1 MPIRERT
8 PALSDRASAILR
20 CNFTSIEQTDGI
32 MIPTAIHIV
41 VILLL
46 PCLVIHMAKRIRAIR
61 WLSPIVVCYI
71 LGIIAGNL
79 PFLTLKT
86 ELLRSVAEVSV
97 CLATPMLLFSCDFM
111 KWLKNSRQTF
121 LSFFIGTVAV
131 VIVAFMAFLVF
142 DGSISEGWKVAGMTI
157 GLYTGATVN
166 LTAIGIALD
175 VNEETFIIL
184 NSADLLFGGIYF
196 FFLITIGKKVL
207 GIFLPRFKGY
217 NGGPGTETSPGDL
230 PGLRT
235 GWSQAITQVL
245 ISLGISSVILA
256 VALGFSY
263 LATGG
268 MASTLIILVITTLGI
283 ALSFNR
289 KISRLKFN
297 YRTGDYLL
305 LMFALALGGL
315 ASVSELVTGNLP
327 LVLFCAMVVFGSV
340 MLHLLASYF
349 FRIEDDTVIITSA
362 AVLYG
367 PAFILPIADA
377 IRNREVIVAGLSMA
391 LLGNAFGTY
400 LGIALAYALH
410 YLF

>member
-1 MPIRERT
+1 M
-8 PALSDRASAILR
+8 L
-20 CNFTSIEQTDGI
+20 
-32 MIPTAIHIV
+32 PTVIHILV
-41 VILLL
+41 LLLL
-46 PCLVIHMAKRIRAIR
+46 PALVIRLARRVRVIC

-79 PFLTLKT
+79 PFLSLDR
-86 ELLRSVAEVSV
+86 ELLRTVAEVSV

-111 KWLKNSRQTF
+111 KWLKNSRNTF

-131 VIVAFMAFLVF
+131 VLVSFLAFLLF
-142 DGSISEGWKVAGMTI
+142 NGSLFEGWKVAGMTV

-175 VNEETFIIL
+175 VNEETFIVL

-196 FFLITIGKKVL
+196 FFLITLGKKVL
-207 GIFLPRFKGY
+207 GLFLPRFQGY
-217 NGGPGTETSPGDL
+217 IADPGEAALPEDAPKPAPGTP
-230 PGLRT
+230 
-235 GWSQAITQVL
+235 WAISQVL
-245 ISLGISSVILA
+245 ISLGISLAILA
-256 VALGFSY
+256 LAVGLSY
-263 LATGG
+263 LLTGK

-283 ALSFNR
+283 VFSFNKR
-289 KISRLKFN
+289 ISRLRFN
-297 YRTGDYLL
+297 YETGDYLL
-305 LMFALALGGL
+305 MMFALALGGL

-340 MLHLLASYF
+340 LLHLLASYF
-349 FRIEDDTVIITSA
+349 FRLDDDTVIITSA

-377 IRNREVIVAGLSMA
+377 IRNREVILAGLSMA

-400 LGIALAYALH
+400 LGIALAYTLH
-410 YLF
+410 HLF